1 MRDNINNR
9 VVRIAESYQ
18 SEQDKEL
25 IIKSFQLTEDAVK
38 DMTRGNGKPFIE
50 HPIGVAEIVCFDLGL
65 GATSVITLFIHEATR
80 FKPELLDSIES
91 DYSKEIKDMV
101 IGLNKIAMIN
111 PNDTKLEAENYR
123 KLIISYSKDPR
134 VTLIKLA
141 DRLEVMRNIDLIKK
155 SSQMKKVTETMFL
168 YMPLAHKLGL
178 YGIKNELEELAFKY
192 NEPEQYRAITNKL
205 KTTQK
210 DRDELVKSFINPLKD
225 KIDKEGIKYTLKART
240 KSAYSIWKKM
250 QAQKVPFEGVYDVF
264 AIRFIIDAPI
274 EKEKDL
280 CWKIYSLVTEEY
292 IPDTKR
298 LRDWISNPKANGY
311 ESLHTTVTNK
321 DGAAI
326 EVQIRSER
334 MDYAAE
340 KGNAAHWLYK
350 GMARDNSLDEWL
362 GKVRTILES
371 PESLGDGEMETYA
384 PNEVFVFTPDGDL
397 RRLPAGASLLDFAFD
412 IHTNLGIKCSGGRIN
427 GKQVS
432 IREKLSTGD
441 VIEIMKSSN
450 QKPSQDWLNFV
461 VTSKARSK
469 IKQKIKE
476 EEFKLAEIGKELVSR
491 RMKNWKL
498 EITDEE
504 LTVIQK
510 KHKYSSLNELYA
522 AIGTGTIDISEI
534 KDFVTKENNSRPE
547 TAPTISKEFVDKGE
561 ERKKN
566 NDYLVI
572 GSGVKNLDYTLAKCC
587 NPIYGDDVFGFIS
600 TKGGIKIHRISC
612 PNASRLIDNYPYRIQ
627 KVKWNQNVNS
637 TSFQTSLRVSF
648 NGEEF
653 ISNKVIE
660 TINAFKVSIRSFA
673 ILDKNRGAQDIS
685 ITISVPSN
693 QELDKIIQAL
703 KRLKGVYNVT
713 RSSR

>member
-1 MRDNINNR
+1 MRDNINKR

-432 IREKLSTGD
+432 IREKLNTGD

-504 LTVIQK
+504 LTVFQK

-547 TAPTISKEFVDKGE
+547 TAPTISKEFVDRGE

>member
-1 MRDNINNR
+1 MRDNINKR

-432 IREKLSTGD
+432 IREKLNTGD

-504 LTVIQK
+504 LTVFQK

-547 TAPTISKEFVDKGE
+547 AAPTISKEFVDRGE

>member
-1 MRDNINNR
+1 MRDNINKR

-80 FKPELLDSIES
+80 FKPELLDNIES

-504 LTVIQK
+504 LTVFQK

-547 TAPTISKEFVDKGE
+547 TAPTISKEFVDRGE

>member
-1 MRDNINNR
+1 MRDNINKR

-192 NEPEQYRAITNKL
+192 NEPEQYRAISNKL

-412 IHTNLGIKCSGGRIN
+412 IHTNLGIKCSGGKIN

-547 TAPTISKEFVDKGE
+547 TAPTISKEFVDRGE

>member
-1 MRDNINNR
+1 MRDNINKR

-25 IIKSFQLTEDAVK
+25 IIKSFQLAKDAVK

-432 IREKLSTGD
+432 IREKLNTGD

-510 KHKYSSLNELYA
+510 KHKYSSLNEFYA

-547 TAPTISKEFVDKGE
+547 AAPTISKEFVDRGE

>member
-1 MRDNINNR
+1 MRDNINKR

-504 LTVIQK
+504 LTVFQK

-547 TAPTISKEFVDKGE
+547 TAPTISKEFVDRGE

-627 KVKWNQNVNS
+627 KVKWNENVNS

>member
-1 MRDNINNR
+1 MRDNINKR

-432 IREKLSTGD
+432 IREKLNTGD
-441 VIEIMKSSN
+441 VIEVMKSSN

-504 LTVIQK
+504 LTVFQK

-547 TAPTISKEFVDKGE
+547 TAPTISKEFVDRGE

>member
-1 MRDNINNR
+1 MRDNINKR

-397 RRLPAGASLLDFAFD
+397 RRLPAGATLLDFAFD

-432 IREKLSTGD
+432 IREKLNTGD

-504 LTVIQK
+504 LTVFQK
-510 KHKYSSLNELYA
+510 KHKYSSLNEFYA

-547 TAPTISKEFVDKGE
+547 AAPTISKEFVDRGE

>member
-1 MRDNINNR
+1 MRDNINKR

-504 LTVIQK
+504 LTVFQK

-547 TAPTISKEFVDKGE
+547 AAPTISKEFVDRGE

>member
-1 MRDNINNR
+1 MRDNINKR

-65 GATSVITLFIHEATR
+65 GATSVITLYIHEATR

-432 IREKLSTGD
+432 IREKLNTGD

-504 LTVIQK
+504 LTVFQK

-547 TAPTISKEFVDKGE
+547 TAPTISKEFVDRGE

>member
-1 MRDNINNR
+1 MRDNINKR

-441 VIEIMKSSN
+441 MIEIMKSSN

-510 KHKYSSLNELYA
+510 KHKYSSLNEFYA

-547 TAPTISKEFVDKGE
+547 TAPTISKEFVDRGE

>member
-1 MRDNINNR
+1 MRDNINKR

-432 IREKLSTGD
+432 IREKLNTGD

-547 TAPTISKEFVDKGE
+547 TAPTISKEFVDRGE

>member
-1 MRDNINNR
+1 MRDNINKR
-9 VVRIAESYQ
+9 VLRIAESYQ

-192 NEPEQYRAITNKL
+192 NEPEQYRAISNKL

-412 IHTNLGIKCSGGRIN
+412 IHTNLGIKCSGGKIN

-547 TAPTISKEFVDKGE
+547 TAPTISKEFVDRGE

>member
-1 MRDNINNR
+1 MRDNINKR

-350 GMARDNSLDEWL
+350 GMARDNSLDKWL

-432 IREKLSTGD
+432 IREKLNTGD

-547 TAPTISKEFVDKGE
+547 TAPTISKEFVDRGE

>member
-1 MRDNINNR
+1 MRDNINKR

-50 HPIGVAEIVCFDLGL
+50 HPIGVAEIGCFCLGL
-65 GATSVITLFIHEATR
+65 GATSVIALFIHEATR

-362 GKVRTILES
+362 GKVRNILES

-510 KHKYSSLNELYA
+510 KHKYSSLNEFYA

-547 TAPTISKEFVDKGE
+547 TAPTISKEFVDRGE

>member
-1 MRDNINNR
+1 MRDNINKR

-25 IIKSFQLTEDAVK
+25 IIKAFQLTEDAVK

-80 FKPELLDSIES
+80 FKPELLDRIES

-432 IREKLSTGD
+432 IREKLNTGD

-504 LTVIQK
+504 LTVFQK

-547 TAPTISKEFVDKGE
+547 TAPTISKEFVDRGE

>member
-1 MRDNINNR
+1 MRDNINKR

-371 PESLGDGEMETYA
+371 PESLGYGEMETYA

-432 IREKLSTGD
+432 IREKLNTGD

-504 LTVIQK
+504 LTVFQK

-547 TAPTISKEFVDKGE
+547 TAPTISKEFVDRGE
-561 ERKKN
+561 DRKKN

>member
-1 MRDNINNR
+1 MRDNINKR

-412 IHTNLGIKCSGGRIN
+412 IHTNLGIKCSGGKIN

-432 IREKLSTGD
+432 IREKLNTGD

-504 LTVIQK
+504 LTVFQK

-547 TAPTISKEFVDKGE
+547 TAPTISKEFVDRGE

>member
-1 MRDNINNR
+1 MSDTLNKR
-9 VVRIAESYQ
+9 VIKITNSYPL
-18 SEQDKEL
+18 EKDKEL
-25 IIKSFQLTEDAVK
+25 IIKAFHLAEDAVK
-38 DMTRGNGKPFIE
+38 EMTRGNGKPFIE

-80 FKPELLDSIES
+80 FKPELLESIEN

-178 YGIKNELEELAFKY
+178 YGIKNELEELAFRY
-192 NEPEQYRAITNKL
+192 NEPEQYRTITNKL

-225 KIDKEGIKYTLKART
+225 KIDREGIKYTLKART

-371 PESLGDGEMETYA
+371 PESLGDGEMENYA

-397 RRLPAGASLLDFAFD
+397 RRLPAGATLLDFAFD

-476 EEFKLAEIGKELVSR
+476 EEFKLAETGKELLSR

-498 EITDEE
+498 EISDEE
-504 LTVIQK
+504 LTIIQK
-510 KHKYSSLNELYA
+510 RHKYSSLNELYA
-522 AIGTGTIDISEI
+522 AIGSGTIDISEI
-534 KDFVTKENNSRPE
+534 KDFVTKENVLRNEATPV
-547 TAPTISKEFVDKGE
+547 ASKEFVERGE
-561 ERKKN
+561 DRKRN

-627 KVKWNQNVNS
+627 KVKWNENVNS
-637 TSFQTSLRVSF
+637 SSFQTSLRVSF

-660 TINAFKVSIRSFA
+660 TINGFKVSIRSFA

-703 KRLKGVYNVT
+703 KRVKGVYSVT

>member
-1 MRDNINNR
+1 MRDNINKR

-432 IREKLSTGD
+432 IREKLNTGD

-504 LTVIQK
+504 LTVFQK
-510 KHKYSSLNELYA
+510 KHKYSSLNEFYA

-547 TAPTISKEFVDKGE
+547 TAPTISKEFVDRGE

>member
-1 MRDNINNR
+1 MRDNINKR

-504 LTVIQK
+504 LTVFQK

-547 TAPTISKEFVDKGE
+547 TAPTISKEFVDRGE

>member
-101 IGLNKIAMIN
+101 IGLNKIAIIN

-547 TAPTISKEFVDKGE
+547 TAPTISKEFVDRGE

>member
-547 TAPTISKEFVDKGE
+547 TAPTISKEYVDRGE

>member
-1 MRDNINNR
+1 MRDNINKR

-432 IREKLSTGD
+432 IREKLNTGD

-504 LTVIQK
+504 LTVFQK

-547 TAPTISKEFVDKGE
+547 TAPTISKEFVDRGE
-561 ERKKN
+561 DRKKN

>member
-1 MRDNINNR
+1 MRDNINKR

-504 LTVIQK
+504 LTVFQK
-510 KHKYSSLNELYA
+510 KHKYSSLNEFYA

-547 TAPTISKEFVDKGE
+547 TAPTISKEFVDRGE

>member
-1 MRDNINNR
+1 MRDNINKR

-192 NEPEQYRAITNKL
+192 NEPEQYRAITDKL

-504 LTVIQK
+504 LTVFQK

-547 TAPTISKEFVDKGE
+547 AAPTISKEFVDRGE

>member
-547 TAPTISKEFVDKGE
+547 TAPTISKEFVDRGE

>member
-1 MRDNINNR
+1 MRDNINKR

-432 IREKLSTGD
+432 IREKLNTGD

-510 KHKYSSLNELYA
+510 KHKYSSLNEFYA

-547 TAPTISKEFVDKGE
+547 TAPTISKEFVDRGE

>member
-362 GKVRTILES
+362 EKVRTILES

-547 TAPTISKEFVDKGE
+547 TAPTISKEFVDRGE

>member
-1 MRDNINNR
+1 MRDNINKR

-80 FKPELLDSIES
+80 FKPELLDRIES

-432 IREKLSTGD
+432 IREKLNTGD

-504 LTVIQK
+504 LTVFQK

-547 TAPTISKEFVDKGE
+547 TAPTISKEFVDRGE

>member
-1 MRDNINNR
+1 MRDNINKR

-510 KHKYSSLNELYA
+510 KHKYSSLNEFYA

-547 TAPTISKEFVDKGE
+547 TAPTISKEFVDRGE

>member
-1 MRDNINNR
+1 MRDNINKR

-432 IREKLSTGD
+432 IREKLNTGD

-510 KHKYSSLNELYA
+510 KHKYSSLNEFYA

-547 TAPTISKEFVDKGE
+547 TAPTISKEFVDRGE
-561 ERKKN
+561 DRKKN

>member
-1 MRDNINNR
+1 MRDNINKR

-504 LTVIQK
+504 LTVFQK

-547 TAPTISKEFVDKGE
+547 TAPTISKEFVDRGE
-561 ERKKN
+561 DRKKN

>member
-1 MRDNINNR
+1 MRDNINKR

-510 KHKYSSLNELYA
+510 KHKYSSLNEFYA

-547 TAPTISKEFVDKGE
+547 AAPTISKEFVDRGE